1 VVGQPAHSADQEVIV
16 RMAHIR
22 ACGLCANGVR
32 EWFRANGH
40 SWPDFVANGIPAS
53 KLTVDAMSERVIEVA
68 TRG

>member
-1 VVGQPAHSADQEVIV
+1 
-16 RMAHIR
+16 MAHIR